1 MKLQTPIAIL
11 AIGLLFSSCNNEEAT
26 NGDAT
31 AKPVITTQ
39 EISYKTDTV
48 TMNGFM
54 AYDSAKEGKRP
65 AVLIVHEWWGQ
76 TDYPR
81 ERARQLAELG
91 YVAFAVDMYG
101 NGKTVDNPT
110 DAGAMSGPFYNN
122 AEMSMSRF
130 NAALEKVK
138 TLEQVDTSKIAAI
151 GYCFGGSMV
160 LMAANS
166 GADLD
171 GVVSFHG
178 ILPTGPFDKEKLKAD
193 VLICHGA
200 ADPFVPQEQV
210 DGFRKAMDSI
220 GAKYTF
226 KAYPDA
232 VHAFSNPQATEI
244 GEKFNI
250 PIKYNATADSAS
262 WKEMREFF
270 GRIF

>member
-11 AIGLLFSSCNNEEAT
+11 AIGFLFASCNNEEAT

-101 NGKTVDNPT
+101 NGKTLDNPT

-171 GVVSFHG
+171 GVVSFR
-178 ILPTGPFDKEKLKAD
+178 
-193 VLICHGA
+193 LI
-200 ADPFVPQEQV
+200 
-210 DGFRKAMDSI
+210 RK
-220 GAKYTF
+220 
-226 KAYPDA
+226 
-232 VHAFSNPQATEI
+232 N
-244 GEKFNI
+244 
-250 PIKYNATADSAS
+250 
-262 WKEMREFF
+262 
-270 GRIF
+270 